1 MTRYNVGPLHDVA
14 RGADVTLAVS
24 VAGDAA
30 HLGIVSRD
38 DPDAPPSG
46 VSPRPTKRR

>member
-24 VAGDAA
+24 VAGAA
-30 HLGIVSRD
+30 THVRIVGWN

-46 VSPRPTKRR
+46 VSPRSTKRR